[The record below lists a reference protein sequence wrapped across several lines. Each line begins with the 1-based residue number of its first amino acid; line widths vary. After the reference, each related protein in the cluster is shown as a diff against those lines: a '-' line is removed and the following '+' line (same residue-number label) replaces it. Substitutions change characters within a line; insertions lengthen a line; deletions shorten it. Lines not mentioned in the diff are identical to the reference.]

1 MIDKNKIEMICYL
14 SVFMALVI
22 IATLNNVFWKIG
34 KEDNKKGNNIVYL
47 KSNNITYNVPF
58 DEKVLD

>member
-14 SVFMALVI
+14 SIFMALVI
-22 IATLNNVFWKIG
+22 IVTLNNVFWKIG

-58 DEKVLD
+58 EGKVLD

>member
-14 SVFMALVI
+14 SIFMALVI
-22 IATLNNVFWKIG
+22 IVTLNNVFWKIG

-58 DEKVLD
+58 EEKVLD